1 MDILKQITAVPNIH
15 AYLLLQSRGLSALRI
30 RHALLLASTSILR
43 AYADSSQQQET
54 NGRDT
59 PAALK
64 PNTLQYK
71 VDIRALAARLDFSPG
86 FTITLVDQLAPDVV
100 ARLHRRLRG
109 DSTLLFQLDEPTF
122 A

>member
-30 RHALLLASTSILR
+30 RHALLLASASILR
-43 AYADSSQQQET
+43 AYAFSSQQQET
-54 NGRDT
+54 QGPGN
-59 PAALK
+59 
-64 PNTLQYK
+64 PNTLQYE
-71 VDIRALAARLDFSPG
+71 VDIRALAARLDFSPT
-86 FTITLVDQLAPDVV
+86 FTLTLVEHLAPDVV

-109 DSTLLFQLDEPTF
+109 DSTLLHQLNEPTF